1 MEKEEAEK
9 TDKQTGSMEPQI
21 MIETLTTEQTKIN
34 TNSNNRAYNIT
45 PLTINIILG
54 ICIWLFCNKNYKNIT
69 IKEDDICIGTMC
81 YSYMLGID
89 AGTEYLVSIY
99 YNDGNAYKYEVTEG
113 NITIEGYR
121 AENKK
126 VNGIINSKDDLI
138 KLDEKYKSKKSGNLG
153 EAYIEYK
160 VKGKEKVKDIND
172 FIEEVFSYK
181 NEEIENGK

>member
-1 MEKEEAEK
+1 
-9 TDKQTGSMEPQI
+9 
-21 MIETLTTEQTKIN
+21 
-34 TNSNNRAYNIT
+34 
-45 PLTINIILG
+45 
-54 ICIWLFCNKNYKNIT
+54 
-69 IKEDDICIGTMC
+69 MC

-160 VKGKEKVKDIND
+160 IKDKDKVKDIND

>member
-1 MEKEEAEK
+1 VNKKHLIFLA
-9 TDKQTGSMEPQI
+9 I
-21 MIETLTTEQTKIN
+21 IILV
-34 TNSNNRAYNIT
+34 
-45 PLTINIILG
+45 ILG
-54 ICIWLFCNKNYKNIT
+54 ICIWLFCNNNYKNIT

-99 YNDGNAYKYEVTEG
+99 YNDGNTYKYEVTEG
-113 NITIEGYR
+113 NITIVGYR

>member
-1 MEKEEAEK
+1 MNKKHLIFLA
-9 TDKQTGSMEPQI
+9 I
-21 MIETLTTEQTKIN
+21 IILV
-34 TNSNNRAYNIT
+34 
-45 PLTINIILG
+45 ILG

-99 YNDGNAYKYEVTEG
+99 YNDGNTYKYEVTEG
-113 NITIEGYR
+113 NITIVGYR

-138 KLDEKYKSKKSGNLG
+138 KLDEKYINAAKTNTKPMVSTVRR
-153 EAYIEYK
+153 IF
-160 VKGKEKVKDIND
+160 EKRDLSLSDI
-172 FIEEVFSYK
+172 
-181 NEEIENGK
+181 